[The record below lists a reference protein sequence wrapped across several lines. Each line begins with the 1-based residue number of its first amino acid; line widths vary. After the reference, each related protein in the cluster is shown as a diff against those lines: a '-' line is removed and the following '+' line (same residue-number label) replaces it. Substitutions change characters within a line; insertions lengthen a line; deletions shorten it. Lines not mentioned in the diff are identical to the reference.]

1 MGPKKM
7 NLKMRQ
13 YHKRHKV
20 RSNSAKRSTN
30 TNVPMA
36 AFLSFLFFF
45 PLFKPSENTFYTNKY
60 CLCRA
65 SNTNKRKPWGA
76 EGILAG
82 STSKH
87 ELKQCIF
94 SAKTAM
100 QNINY

>member
-45 PLFKPSENTFYTNKY
+45 LFLNPQRILFIQINIAYAELATQTSES
-60 CLCRA
+60 LGEQR
-65 SNTNKRKPWGA
+65 
-76 EGILAG
+76 G
-82 STSKH
+82 S
-87 ELKQCIF
+87 
-94 SAKTAM
+94 
-100 QNINY
+100 

>member
-36 AFLSFLFFF
+36 GILSFL
-45 PLFKPSENTFYTNKY
+45 LFLFLNPQRILFIQINIAYAALATQTSE
-60 CLCRA
+60 CR
-65 SNTNKRKPWGA
+65 R
-76 EGILAG
+76 EQRG
-82 STSKH
+82 S
-87 ELKQCIF
+87 
-94 SAKTAM
+94 
-100 QNINY
+100 